1 MLNSTSLQ
9 NELKEIFDDIL
20 PEALEVAL
28 NSVLDYKSEDAE
40 EKNKNLADKFT
51 EMVSAP
57 LAQRLAGAIDHY
69 IKSGQLYG
77 TIITAGSP
85 VTQTA
90 VIAPSPMGMVTSGK
104 VPNTLGIM

>member
-20 PEALEVAL
+20 PDAIEVAL
-28 NSVLDYKSEDAE
+28 NSQLDYKSDDAE
-40 EKNKNLADKFT
+40 EKNKNAAKHFT
-51 EMVSAP
+51 DRVS
-57 LAQRLAGAIDHY
+57 
-69 IKSGQLYG
+69 

-90 VIAPSPMGMVTSGK
+90 VIAPSPMGMATSGK